1 MGRPKQLLQFGG
13 TTLLQHTV
21 DVVKAIK
28 VDQAMI
34 VTGAYHDNIIEE
46 TNIGDLFIEHNE
58 SWHEGMTSS
67 IVCGLEGILKIAPDT
82 DAVLILMCD
91 QPFLSAEILNEMI
104 KTYHHS
110 SKEIVQCQYGEDS
123 GPPVLF
129 DKSLF
134 ASIGTLK
141 DKNGARSIIK
151 NNPDKVAHVSF
162 PDGRIDI
169 DTEDDYKMLL

>member
-1 MGRPKQLLQFGG
+1 
-13 TTLLQHTV
+13 
-21 DVVKAIK
+21 
-28 VDQAMI
+28 MI

-110 SKEIVQCQYGEDS
+110 SKEIVQCQCCLTS
-123 GPPVLF
+123 LCLLQLVPLKTKMVHAVL
-129 DKSLF
+129 
-134 ASIGTLK
+134 LK
-141 DKNGARSIIK
+141 TILTKLHMCHFRMVGLI
-151 NNPDKVAHVSF
+151 
-162 PDGRIDI
+162 
-169 DTEDDYKMLL
+169 